1 MRAKLGEVTTPIKT
15 VAHRVRIIGG
25 LWKRTPLTVVDAP
38 GLRPTPD
45 RVRETLFNWIGP
57 DIKGSACLDLFAG
70 TGALGFEA
78 ASRGAAQV
86 TMVEVERRAVA
97 AIEATIAKLKAA
109 QINVWSI
116 SATSAIQRFTPN
128 SLDFVFLD
136 PPFGHNW
143 LAQLLPELLSRLK
156 PDGQLYIEAEHP
168 WEQIVQSVPE
178 VAIALTLIKADRA
191 GQVYYHL
198 VRKTQSSNCA
208 EPTN

>member
-1 MRAKLGEVTTPIKT
+1 MRAKSGEVTPAIKN

-57 DIKGSACLDLFAG
+57 TIKDAACLDLFAG

-78 ASRGAAQV
+78 ASRGATQV

-97 AIEATIAKLKAA
+97 AIEASIAKLKAA
-109 QINVWSI
+109 QISVWAI
-116 SATSAIQRFTPN
+116 SATSAIQRFTPH
-128 SLDFVFLD
+128 SLDFIFLD

-143 LAQLLPELLSRLK
+143 LAQLLPELMTRLK
-156 PDGQLYIEAEHP
+156 PNGQMYIEAEHP
-168 WEQIVQSVPE
+168 WEKIVESVPE
-178 VAIALTLIKADRA
+178 VAIQLTLVKADRA

-198 VRKTQSSNCA
+198 VRKT
-208 EPTN
+208 ETTN

>member
-1 MRAKLGEVTTPIKT
+1 MRAKSGPATAPVNN
-15 VAHRVRIIGG
+15 VAHKVRIIGG
-25 LWKRTPLTVVDAP
+25 VWKRTPLTVVDAP

-57 DIKGSACLDLFAG
+57 NIRGSACLDLFAG
-70 TGALGFEA
+70 SGALGFEA

-86 TMVEVERRAVA
+86 TLVEVERRAVT
-97 AIEATIAKLKAA
+97 AIEAAIAKLKAS

-128 SLDFVFLD
+128 SLDYVFLD

-156 PDGQLYIEAEHP
+156 PDGQLYIEAEHD

-178 VAIALTLIKADRA
+178 VANALTLVKADRA

-198 VRKTQSSNCA
+198 VRKT

>member
-1 MRAKLGEVTTPIKT
+1 MRAKSGPATAPVNN
-15 VAHRVRIIGG
+15 VAHKVRIIGG
-25 LWKRTPLTVVDAP
+25 VWKRTPLTVVDAP

-57 DIKGSACLDLFAG
+57 NIRGSACLDLFAG

-86 TMVEVERRAVA
+86 TLVEVERRAVT
-97 AIEATIAKLKAA
+97 AIEAAIAKLKAS

-128 SLDFVFLD
+128 SLD
-136 PPFGHNW
+136 W

-156 PDGQLYIEAEHP
+156 PDGQLYIEAEHD

-178 VAIALTLIKADRA
+178 VANALTLVKADRA

-198 VRKTQSSNCA
+198 VRKT